1 MSAATKP
8 PRFYFSL
15 RSPYSWLFYRDL
27 LKQYPDVAEQLE
39 WIPFWEPDEL
49 STRLLTEAGGDFA
62 YADMSKAK
70 HLYVLQ
76 DVRRLVAE
84 RGLAV
89 SWPIDRE
96 PWWEVPHLAY
106 LVARRA
112 GQGRAFIEEAYR
124 LRWEQG
130 RDICDPATVAEL
142 AATIGLDPAPLVAAP
157 QDPSVRAEGVQAL
170 LSAYRDGVFGVPFLI
185 DRFERYWGLDRLP
198 VFVAD
203 QAAKADRKPK
213 GSMDSGEVAGVRLS
227 AGSDAGHAGGCG

>member
-1 MSAATKP
+1 MSTAARA

-15 RSPYSWLFYRDL
+15 RSPYSWLLYRDL
-27 LKQYPDVAEQLE
+27 LKQYPDLAERLE
-39 WIPFWEPDEL
+39 WIPFWEPDEP
-49 STRLLTEAGGDFA
+49 STRLLTEAGGEFA

-76 DVRRLVAE
+76 DVRRLAAE
-84 RGLAV
+84 RGLSV

-106 LVARRA
+106 VVARRA
-112 GQGRAFIEEAYR
+112 GRGRAFIDAAYR

-130 RDICDPATVAEL
+130 ADICDPATVADL
-142 AATIGLDPAPLVAAP
+142 AATIGLDPAPLVSAP

-170 LSAYRDGVFGVPFLI
+170 LSAYRDGVFGVPFLV
-185 DRFERYWGLDRLP
+185 DRFDRYWGLDRLP
-198 VFVAD
+198 TFVAD
-203 QAAKADRKPK
+203 QARKAPSTKP
-213 GSMDSGEVAGVRLS
+213 SDDLAGASLK